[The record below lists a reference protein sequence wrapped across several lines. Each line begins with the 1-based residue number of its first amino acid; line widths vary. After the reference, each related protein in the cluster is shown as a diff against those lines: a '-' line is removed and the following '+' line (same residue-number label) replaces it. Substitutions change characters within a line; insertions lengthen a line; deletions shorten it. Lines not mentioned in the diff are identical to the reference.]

1 MSQKNPESNEV
12 RPSQPKETWERPK
25 ISCMTASSTEGL
37 KGELGFE
44 TTGRGG
50 TRGIS

>member
-1 MSQKNPESNEV
+1 MSQKNPKSNDV
-12 RPSQPKETWERPK
+12 RPSQPKETWEKPN
-25 ISCMTASSTEGL
+25 ILHMTTSSTEGA

-44 TTGRGG
+44 TTGKGG